1 VDGWRSDRI
10 VHRRSAAALAVLAID
25 EVWEFHERSS
35 QVVGDDDPL
44 KVVGWIGSGLV
55 LLWIASR
62 ETPLRAASREAHAA
76 GWFRAADAV
85 LVPCRFSADP
95 GRRA

>member
-1 VDGWRSDRI
+1 M
-10 VHRRSAAALAVLAID
+10 
-25 EVWEFHERSS
+25 FHERSS

-62 ETPLRAASREAHAA
+62 ETPLRAARLTLLA
-76 GWFRAADAV
+76 GFV
-85 LVPCRFSADP
+85 LQTLSSFLSVFC
-95 GRRA
+95 